1 MPSLEQGG
9 QAPDRSGEPSAGD
22 IGRAG
27 GGAQRSH
34 PDLVFNWR
42 RQYRERGRFVPWFRT
57 GSAPASIFFAQPAK
71 HRRIFPEPP
80 RCWGSA
86 KTHDRTIV
94 HSGISAARSKLGMIR
109 LRFGK
114 RKAMPSSRAH
124 GWPPSAA
131 VPVVSPVPRE
141 VGNGQTELDDPRHC
155 LSAPQSRQS
164 PGMRIGPDFVAGRPI
179 ADRCARSEPDRRELR

>member
-1 MPSLEQGG
+1 MQWRRRDHAVDGGRPMSSLEQGG

-27 GGAQRSH
+27 GGAQRGQR

-42 RQYRERGRFVPWFRT
+42 RQYRERGGSVPWRGA
-57 GSAPASIFFAQPAK
+57 GSAPASFFFAQPAK

-86 KTHDRTIV
+86 KTHDRAIV
-94 HSGISAARSKLGMIR
+94 HSGISAARSRLGMIR

-124 GWPPSAA
+124 GRPPSAA
-131 VPVVSPVPRE
+131 IPVVSPVPRE
-141 VGNGQTELDDPRHC
+141 VGNGQTELDDRRSQRVRLEARRC
-155 LSAPQSRQS
+155 SAFGACRACP
-164 PGMRIGPDFVAGRPI
+164 
-179 ADRCARSEPDRRELR
+179 